1 MMSISWLE
9 LDPKYVIFL
18 RRLRLPFTLFF
29 NGCGYFS
36 SKLLILIHVARYVNL
51 IKLLKSDTHARTK
64 IEYISFM
71 LAKNIKVFP
80 VNLFFLR
87 VKTFNKAIFRSNL
100 SNSYFLKGGKISNTI
115 DFLFDTG

>member
-1 MMSISWLE
+1 M
-9 LDPKYVIFL
+9 IFL
-18 RRLRLPFTLFF
+18 HRR
-29 NGCGYFS
+29 NKGCGYFS

-51 IKLLKSDTHARTK
+51 IKLLKSDTHAHTK

-71 LAKNIKVFP
+71 LAKNMKVFSRKS
-80 VNLFFLR
+80 FFLR